1 MIQPNYDQ
9 FLEKTQQGNL
19 IPVTKE
25 IFADFDT
32 PLSAYCKVKRGG
44 RAFLLESVE
53 GGEILGRF
61 SFIGTEPKMVVVTYG
76 REVTLIEN
84 GNRQKRTLGQGEDP
98 LTVLEEILKNYKP
111 VPDPD
116 LPPFIGGFVGYLGY
130 DNVTFFENIKI
141 ENPDDMGVPDSVYVL
156 ADSLIVFDRVKHTI
170 LIVANAL
177 VDGDPQW
184 AYESAVARI
193 AEIEA
198 RLSSPRLPPR
208 LGFGQA
214 VPLDIKDNRTRE
226 DYCEA
231 VRKTGEYI
239 RAGDAFQIVLSLRR
253 QVDIR
258 SSPLDLYR
266 ALRRLNPSP
275 YMFLLENDECSLIG
289 SSPETLV
296 KLVGDQ
302 VIYRPIAGTRPRG
315 KGGEEDKQLAE
326 DLLADPKERAEHI
339 MLVDLGRND
348 VGRVCAYNTV
358 EVTDL
363 MVIERYSH
371 VMHIVSTING
381 RLLPDKTPF
390 DLLRA
395 VFPAGTLSGA
405 PKIRAM
411 QIIEELE
418 PTKRGPYGGTVGYL
432 GFGGNLDTAIT
443 IRTIVM
449 KGQTAY
455 IQAGA
460 GLVYDS
466 VPENEYQECMNKS
479 RAMLRAVEIAES
491 GLF

>member
-1 MIQPNYDQ
+1 MIQPDYSQ
-9 FLEKTQQGNL
+9 FLEKSSRGNL

-32 PLSAYCKVKRGG
+32 PLSAYCKFKRGQ

-61 SFIGTEPKMVVVTYG
+61 SFIGTEPRIVVRTKG
-76 REVTLIEN
+76 RNAVIEEN
-84 GNRQKRTLGQGEDP
+84 GIESRRVLAEGEDP
-98 LTVLEEILKNYKP
+98 LTLLQEIMATFRA
-111 VPDPD
+111 VPDPG
-116 LPPFIGGFVGYLGY
+116 LPPFFGGFVGYLAY
-130 DNVTFFENIKI
+130 DNVAFFENIQI
-141 ENPDDMGVPDSVYVL
+141 ENPDDLDVPDCLFVL

-177 VDGDPQW
+177 VEDDPRW
-184 AYESAVARI
+184 AYETALARI
-193 AEIEA
+193 SEIEA
-198 RLSSPRLPPR
+198 RLSSPKLPPR
-208 LGFGQA
+208 LGAGRPE
-214 VPLDIKDNRTRE
+214 PLQVVDNRSEE
-226 DYCEA
+226 DYCRA
-231 VRKTGEYI
+231 VLQAGEYI

-253 QVDIR
+253 QMEVH

-275 YMFLLENDECSLIG
+275 YMFLLENQECSLVG

-296 KLVGDQ
+296 KLVDDQ

-315 KGGEEDKQLAE
+315 ANPLEDQHLEEE
-326 DLLADPKERAEHI
+326 LLADPKECAEHI

-348 VGRVCAYNTV
+348 VGRVCDFNTV
-358 EVTDL
+358 RVSDL

-371 VMHIVSTING
+371 VMHIVSTVEG
-381 RLLPDKTPF
+381 KLRKGKTPF
-390 DLLRA
+390 DILRA
-395 VFPAGTLSGA
+395 VFPAGTLTGA

-418 PTKRGPYGGTVGYL
+418 PTRRGPYGGAVGYL
-432 GFGGNLDTAIT
+432 SFDGNMDTCIT
-443 IRTIVM
+443 IRTLLV
-449 KGQTAY
+449 KDHTAY

-466 VPENEYQECMNKS
+466 IPEREYQECLNKS
-479 RAMLRAVEIAES
+479 RALLRAVEIAES
-491 GLF
+491 GCF

>member
-1 MIQPNYDQ
+1 MIQPDYTQ
-9 FLEKTQQGNL
+9 FLEKSSQGNL
-19 IPVTKE
+19 IPVSKE

-32 PLSAYCKVKRGG
+32 PLSAYCKFKRGQ

-61 SFIGTEPKMVVVTYG
+61 SFIGTEPRIVVRTKG
-76 REVTLIEN
+76 REAIIEEN
-84 GNRQKRTLGQGEDP
+84 GIESRRQLAEGEDP
-98 LTVLEEILKNYKP
+98 LTLLQGIMSQFKS
-111 VPDPD
+111 VPDPN
-116 LPPFIGGFVGYLGY
+116 LPPFFGGFVGYLSY
-130 DNVTFFENIKI
+130 DNVSFFENIRI
-141 ENPDDMGVPDSVYVL
+141 ENPDDLDVPDSLFVL

-177 VDGDPQW
+177 VQDDPRW
-184 AYESAVARI
+184 AYETAMARI

-208 LGFGQA
+208 LGFGQTE
-214 VPLDIKDNRTRE
+214 PLDVVENRSEE

-231 VRKTGEYI
+231 VRQAGEYI

-253 QVDIR
+253 QIKIR

-275 YMFLLENDECSLIG
+275 YMFLLENQECCLVG

-296 KLVGDQ
+296 KLVGEQ

-315 KGGEEDKQLAE
+315 ANSAE
-326 DLLADPKERAEHI
+326 DQQLEEELLADPKECAEHI

-348 VGRVCAYNTV
+348 VGRVCEFNSV
-358 EVTDL
+358 QVSDL

-371 VMHIVSTING
+371 VMHIVSAVEG
-381 RLLPDKTPF
+381 RLRRDKTLF
-390 DLLRA
+390 DLLRS
-395 VFPAGTLSGA
+395 VFPAGTLTGA

-418 PTKRGPYGGTVGYL
+418 PTRRGPYGGAVGYL
-432 GFGGNLDTAIT
+432 SFDGNLDTCIT
-443 IRTIVM
+443 IRTLVV
-449 KGQTAY
+449 KDQTAY

-460 GLVYDS
+460 GLVFDS
-466 VPENEYQECMNKS
+466 VPEKEYQECLNKS
-479 RAMLRAVEIAES
+479 RALLRAVEIAES
-491 GLF
+491 GYF